1 MDNDR
6 IKMHIKMKRQ
16 YFLMAMVVLMASGLR
31 AQEYKL
37 AKNTGELNIQEVNH
51 VKIEGYGG
59 KEIIFSSSSY
69 SHDRD
74 DRAKGLRAI
83 SGLGLEDNTGLGLSV
98 MEANG
103 VVEVR
108 QLKKM
113 DGPNILIKVPQGMGI
128 KYVHTS
134 PYGSD
139 VEIKNVEG
147 NLSVSTVHNDVK
159 LENTTGLLDVRT
171 VHGDIDARFDAI
183 SKPVSLASTHGHVD
197 VTMPVATKA
206 DLKLNT
212 SWGEIFVDPGFKL
225 EMDKAGGMM
234 KYSDK
239 ITAKINGG
247 GTGIA
252 LSSSHDNIYLRKK

>member
-159 LENTTGLLDVRT
+159 LENTTGLLNVRT

-183 SKPVSLASTHGHVD
+183 GKPEGELSWIQIRKLVGQPASGAPPLQRFM
-197 VTMPVATKA
+197 TMNRHWLGTTGVVQANTAPGRYAQA
-206 DLKLNT
+206 LN
-212 SWGEIFVDPGFKL
+212 IFL
-225 EMDKAGGMM
+225 
-234 KYSDK
+234 
-239 ITAKINGG
+239 
-247 GTGIA
+247 
-252 LSSSHDNIYLRKK
+252 